1 MTVRARPGLVTLY
14 NIRPGNGAGQFLQPH
29 SPHGALST
37 EFCENLCV
45 VFCNPANKHRNYPNA
60 DKNIT
65 YLAELTMHTT
75 AMITMTTTTTVLL
88 LLLLLPLLLL
98 VFV

>member
-45 VFCNPANKHRNYPNA
+45 VFFV
-60 DKNIT
+60 I
-65 YLAELTMHTT
+65 LLTNTETT
-75 AMITMTTTTTVLL
+75 LMLTKI
-88 LLLLLPLLLL
+88 
-98 VFV
+98 